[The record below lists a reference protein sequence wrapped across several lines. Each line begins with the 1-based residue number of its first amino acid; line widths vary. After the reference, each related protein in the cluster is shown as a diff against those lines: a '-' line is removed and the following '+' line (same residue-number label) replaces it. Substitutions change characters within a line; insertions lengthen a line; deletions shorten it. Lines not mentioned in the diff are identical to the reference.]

1 MLTPLDGITE
11 VFGHMYVQLIFTRKH
26 NMDVIK
32 K

>member
-11 VFGHMYVQLIFTRKH
+11 VFGHLYVQLIFTWKH
-26 NMDVIK
+26 MDVIK